1 MILLCATKVILGSA
15 HNRVKKTFESR
26 FVQLSGGDISARE
39 LINLF
44 RVERTGMLLKI
55 NRENNSF
62 QNIRPNENGM
72 FKYPRDVEVAILV
85 VCK

>member
-1 MILLCATKVILGSA
+1 M
-15 HNRVKKTFESR
+15 
-26 FVQLSGGDISARE
+26 QLSSGDISARE

-44 RVERTGMLLKI
+44 RVERPRMHLKI
-55 NRENNSF
+55 NQANNSF